1 MKHTFTLIELLT
13 VIAIIAIL
21 AGMLLPAVNRARM
34 TAQQSSCANN
44 LRQLGMA
51 DQLFITDNKHHTYPA
66 GEGFQKKYSQ
76 VSSLWDYLGQKENIF
91 QCPNDEH
98 EADVENWVINEA
110 GDTKSMRYSYLAN
123 MGIHWEVDNTDT
135 VYKERMRKLLAVSR
149 VEAPSTTMSVSE
161 NKEVSSNMYF
171 AAVGWKAS
179 GDSGSKNV
187 QDRLNENAH
196 TKKANFLYM
205 DGHVISLNDKEI
217 EQAIKG
223 YVLSGT
229 EQPGWLMIE

>member
-21 AGMLLPAVNRARM
+21 AGMLLPAVNRARA

-44 LRQLGMA
+44 LRQLGLA
-51 DQLFITDNKHHTYPA
+51 DQLFITDNKQHTYPA
-66 GEGFQKKYSQ
+66 GEGYSKKYSQ
-76 VSSLWDYLGQKENIF
+76 VSSLWDYVGQKENIF

-98 EADVENWVINEA
+98 EGDFENWNINED

-123 MGIHWEVDNTDT
+123 MGIHWEVANTDT
-135 VYKERMRKLLAVSR
+135 VYKDRIRKLLAVSR

-161 NKEVSSNMYF
+161 NKSTSDF
-171 AAVGWKAS
+171 AAVGWEAS
-179 GDSGSKNV
+179 GDSGDKNV
-187 QDRLNENAH
+187 ESRLNDNAH
-196 TKKANFLYM
+196 SKKANFLYM

-229 EQPGWLMIE
+229 EQPGWLKIAQ